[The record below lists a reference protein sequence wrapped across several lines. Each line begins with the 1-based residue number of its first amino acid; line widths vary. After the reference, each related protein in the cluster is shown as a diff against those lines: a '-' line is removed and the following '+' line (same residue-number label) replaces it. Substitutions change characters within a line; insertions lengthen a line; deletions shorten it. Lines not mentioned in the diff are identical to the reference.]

1 MPPLVPS
8 QLLPPI
14 PTLILPAPPRLS
26 CRRRR
31 HPPAPL
37 AASSSSSASPHS
49 RQPYRRRRLEAQRQ
63 TPTPAPRPPSQ
74 PKPPPRHANATASRA
89 RGQEEL
95 EAAIYDFMCRSAKP
109 GAFPTREEL
118 VAAGRSDLADAV
130 ASSGGWLSLGWSSTA
145 AEGPATMAAPR
156 SSGGGHPDYPPETGV
171 YYRGDL
177 APGSV
182 DDSEWEEEEED
193 DDEEEAS
200 SSGREPETEETRWA
214 HAEAQSW
221 FNPVVLCWLIMLF
234 TVVVARSGSN
244 QESRGCS
251 PGCRRIGSKRG
262 HLHGVVPTT
271 HGNKV
276 MMMVCG
282 FKFSQTLAGNS
293 GAPSHI
299 AAGGRHIRRVPE
311 NGSVRG
317 SHYQNGIIEGNNTL
331 ESSSNDAWKTWT
343 LGKGGLSH
351 FEVAEVLPTER
362 RKLSQH
368 GDIASVQNDVQ
379 RSSNGVAVSDYPSD
393 GVGTERDE
401 IHSRLQSLELDL
413 SSALK
418 TLRSRFDKVL
428 SHMSN
433 SNGATVL
440 DDISDDW
447 ELEETKVMQAQE
459 ELRSIRA
466 KIAVLEGKIALEII
480 ERNKIIED
488 KQRRLDEVE
497 KALNELRTVCIMW
510 ANPATDVLLVGS
522 FDGWTSQRKLE
533 RSENGMFSLNL
544 RLYPGRYEIKFIVDG
559 VWKNDPLRPTV
570 HNNGHENNLLLVT

>member
-1 MPPLVPS
+1 MAALVPS
-8 QLLPPI
+8 LLLPAPA
-14 PTLILPAPPRLS
+14 LILPAPPR
-26 CRRRR
+26 CCHPRRRCFA
-31 HPPAPL
+31 PAPL
-37 AASSSSSASPHS
+37 AASSSSSSSTSPHS
-49 RQPYRRRRLEAQRQ
+49 RQPYYRRRGRRLHDASSQ
-63 TPTPAPRPPSQ
+63 TPTPAPRPSSQ
-74 PKPPPRHANATASRA
+74 PQPRPRDANAAAPRA

-118 VAAGRSDLADAV
+118 VAAGRSDLAAAV
-130 ASSGGWLSLGWSSTA
+130 SSSGGWLSLGWSSSTA
-145 AEGPATMAAPR
+145 AEGPDTMAAPR
-156 SSGGGHPDYPPETGV
+156 SSGGAHPDYPPETGV

-177 APGSV
+177 VPGSV
-182 DDSEWEEEEED
+182 EDSEWEEEEED
-193 DDEEEAS
+193 DDDDEEEEAS
-200 SSGREPETEETRWA
+200 SSGREAETEENSEIRFKAGIEGMLTRLQKDRERA
-214 HAEAQSW
+214 RPPPRSSTHDTQGQSDDD
-221 FNPVVLCWLIMLF
+221 
-234 TVVVARSGSN
+234 
-244 QESRGCS
+244 
-251 PGCRRIGSKRG
+251 
-262 HLHGVVPTT
+262 
-271 HGNKV
+271 
-276 MMMVCG
+276 
-282 FKFSQTLAGNS
+282 AGNS
-293 GAPSHI
+293 GAPSHT
-299 AAGGRHIRRVPE
+299 AAGGRHIPRVPE
-311 NGSVRG
+311 NGSVHG
-317 SHYQNGIIEGNNTL
+317 SHSQNGTIEGNNTL
-331 ESSSNDAWKTWT
+331 QSSSDDAWKTWT

-351 FEVAEVLPTER
+351 FEAAEVLPTER

-401 IHSRLQSLELDL
+401 IHSRLQTLELDL
-413 SSALK
+413 SAALK
-418 TLRSRFDKVL
+418 TLRSKFDKIL
-428 SHMSN
+428 SDVSN

-447 ELEETKVMQAQE
+447 EFEETKVMQAQE

-497 KALNELRTVCIMW
+497 KALSELRTVCIMW
-510 ANPATDVLLVGS
+510 ANPASDVLVVGS
-522 FDGWTSQRKLE
+522 FDGWTSQRKME